1 MTQHLDTEI
10 RARVTDLEDAD
21 LQRIATDLVVS
32 KSSLIRRGVQLIID
46 LHHRSQME
54 EESLLVNRFSL
65 RQDRA

>member
-32 KSSLIRRGVQLIID
+32 KSSLIRRGVQLIIE
-46 LHHRSQME
+46 LQHCSQME

>member
-21 LQRIATDLVVS
+21 LQRIATD
-32 KSSLIRRGVQLIID
+32 
-46 LHHRSQME
+46 